1 MNLHMGSNGSKQK
14 GCHCPAPFLLLA
26 CVDTSRRNA
35 LIPLFIATR
44 HLGPYGYPT
53 SQKFLHLSSKHNF
66 LLDLIFLSRAP

>member
-14 GCHCPAPFLLLA
+14 DCHCPALFLLLA
-26 CVDTSRRNA
+26 RVHTSRRNA
-35 LIPLFIATR
+35 LIPPFIATR